1 MEIQARNK
9 EEIGRNRQ
17 KTRKKQARNR
27 LSIEREMMPDK
38 AKKSLALRLGEPRCE
53 PRITLHEQ

>member
-38 AKKSLALRLGEPRCE
+38 VKKSLALRLSEPRCE